1 MELSRGQI
9 VKSLSG
15 RDKDR
20 YFVVLADTRR
30 VCLAG
35 RWQRCENWNTP
46 NAKRPS
52 TSRITKT
59 VVPIDP
65 NPTDKQLRKLLHD
78 YNYPEQPA
86 VTRR

>member
-20 YFVVLADTRR
+20 YFVVLAVQEEFVWLSDGKMRKLEHPK
-30 VCLAG
+30 CKKIKHI
-35 RWQRCENWNTP
+35 Q
-46 NAKRPS
+46 
-52 TSRITKT
+52 ITKT